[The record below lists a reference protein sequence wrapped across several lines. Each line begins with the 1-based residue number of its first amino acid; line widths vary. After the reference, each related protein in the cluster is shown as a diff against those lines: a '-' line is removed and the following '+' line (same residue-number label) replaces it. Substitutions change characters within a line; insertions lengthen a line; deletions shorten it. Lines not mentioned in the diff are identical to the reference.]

1 MFLNRLKVIAL
12 QQKNHSVEIYRFVFI
27 VVVVV
32 AISTIIINREFH
44 LMVRRAQEIKMRSGN
59 RANGESRKRKRLFIL
74 RLLCW
79 KGYTNNQVTN
89 EKELQQ
95 CSKNTG
101 SLYSDKLFSF
111 FWYQLKIKQIRTSRH
126 FKRVTLSSTW

>member
-12 QQKNHSVEIYRFVFI
+12 QQKNHSVEIYRFVI
-27 VVVVV
+27 IVVV